1 MTVMVK
7 VVTAG
12 IDEAGR
18 GALAGPVVAAA
29 VILPSSPPEKGEL
42 EGVCDSKQ
50 LSAQKRAILYAEIMR
65 VCDVGVG
72 VVSAEEIDQIGIKK
86 ATNKAMQM
94 AVLKLQSRPEKLMVD
109 GRDRFVFDIESE
121 DVVKGDEKIPS
132 ISAASIIAKV
142 TRDEM
147 MDQYDQQ
154 YPEFEFRNNKGYG
167 SEKHLKLI
175 NDEVYTPIHRKSYDP
190 LKTILTQG
198 RLF

>member
-1 MTVMVK
+1 MK
-7 VVTAG
+7 DQPKIIAG

-29 VILPSSPPEKGEL
+29 VILPEDFEVP
-42 EGVCDSKQ
+42 VQDSKQ
-50 LSAQKRAILYAEIMR
+50 VPAEKRVILYAEIMR

-72 VVSAEEIDQIGIKK
+72 VVSAERIDVIGIKK
-86 ATNKAMQM
+86 ANHEAMKI
-94 AVLKLQSRPEKLMVD
+94 AVSKLEKIPTQLLID
-109 GRDRFVFDIESE
+109 GRDRYYFEIPSE
-121 DVVKGDEKIPS
+121 DIVKGDEKIPA

-154 YPEFEFRNNKGYG
+154 YPQFEFRNNRGYG
-167 SEKHLKLI
+167 SQKHLELI
-175 NDEVYTPIHRKSYDP
+175 NDEIYTPIHRKCYDP
-190 LKTILTQG
+190 LKTLLTQG